1 MAEPVINLLLTL
13 IKNMAVVIVMAY
25 VLTRTRFYTDIL
37 NKKFTIKNQALL
49 ILIFGLFSIYG
60 TLSGMNILGAIANIR
75 DLGPAIAGLVGGPLA
90 GLGAGLIGAAHRY
103 PLGGITAV
111 PCALSTIIAGLAG
124 GVIFKL
130 KKDEFIGIY
139 GAVIFA
145 ALMESLHMGLVLL
158 VSRPYDQALA
168 IVKQVSLPMILA
180 NSLGMAV
187 FAFIVSN
194 LIRERNTEAVKEM
207 IESELKVAREI
218 QMSIVP
224 KVFPPF
230 PDRPEF
236 DIYALLEP
244 AKEVGGDLYDFFFID
259 DEQLCFVIGDVS
271 GKGVPA
277 SLFMAV
283 TKTLIKTKTGKEMT
297 PGEILFSVNNELCR
311 DNDSGMFVTVFLGIL
326 NIRTGEVRYSNGG
339 HNPPYLFR
347 GTGVVELL
355 KKTGGMAL
363 GVMENIPYEKNKI
376 VLKAGD
382 GLLLYT
388 DGVTEA
394 MDTGGNLFT
403 EQRLEEVLRRISGA
417 SPEEM
422 IRGVLAEIEKYAKG
436 AEQSDDI
443 TIMALKYMFPGQ
455 EMSLEIKND
464 LAQLERVAQAVE
476 EFGKTH
482 HLPLKT
488 IFEVNLALEEVLTNV
503 ISYGYSDD
511 NRHLIMVHF
520 SLKEKELEIEII
532 DDGRP
537 FNPLELPPPDLKK
550 PLAERPV
557 GGLGIHLVRNLVDE
571 LDYQRWQ
578 DKNILVLR
586 KNKQ

>member
-1 MAEPVINLLLTL
+1 MAGPVVNLLLTL
-13 IKNMAVVIVMAY
+13 IKNMAVVIVIAY

-75 DLGPAIAGLVGGPLA
+75 DLGPAIAGLVGGPLV

-103 PLGGITAV
+103 SLGGITAV

-124 GVIFKL
+124 GIIFKL
-130 KKDEFIGIY
+130 KKGEFVGIY

-145 ALMESLHMGLVLL
+145 ALMELLHMGLVLL
-158 VSRPYDQALA
+158 IARPYDQALA

-187 FAFIVSN
+187 FAFIIAN

-224 KVFPPF
+224 KIFPPF

-259 DEQLCFVIGDVS
+259 DEHLCFVIGDVS

-283 TKTLIKTKTGKEMT
+283 TKTLIKAKTGKGMT
-297 PGEILFSVNNELCR
+297 SGEILTSVNNELCR

-326 NIRTGEVRYSNGG
+326 NIRTGEVMYSNGG

-347 GTGVVELL
+347 GTGVVETL

-363 GVMENIPYEKNKI
+363 GVMENIPYERNKI
-376 VLKAGD
+376 ALKAGD

-394 MDTGGNLFT
+394 MDTGGNLFA
-403 EQRLEEVLRRISGA
+403 EQRLEEVLLRNSSA
-417 SPEEM
+417 LPEEM
-422 IRGVLAEIEKYAKG
+422 SRCVLAEIERFATG

-443 TIMALKYMFPGQ
+443 TIMALKYR
-455 EMSLEIKND
+455 S
-464 LAQLERVAQAVE
+464 
-476 EFGKTH
+476 
-482 HLPLKT
+482 
-488 IFEVNLALEEVLTNV
+488 
-503 ISYGYSDD
+503 
-511 NRHLIMVHF
+511 
-520 SLKEKELEIEII
+520 
-532 DDGRP
+532 
-537 FNPLELPPPDLKK
+537 
-550 PLAERPV
+550 
-557 GGLGIHLVRNLVDE
+557 
-571 LDYQRWQ
+571 
-578 DKNILVLR
+578 
-586 KNKQ
+586 